1 MNNDNRLMNRLVS
14 KSKLYLVLIALLLIK
29 LCTYEEKFIL
39 PAIIFYILIIVY
51 TMLVDSRKKSEIE
64 SHIEEVAI
72 GMNFAVRNYLNKSPI
87 PLIVIETD
95 GNVIFKSPRFVKE
108 FSNLDQDIDINTYL
122 ESIIKEIKLEIENK
136 DKKEITK
143 QITIENKIYKVF
155 CEYSVSKKRDKRKR
169 KEYVLTLYFIDD
181 TKYNELFDK
190 YIGEKNCMGI
200 AVIDNYDEIT
210 QRLLP
215 EEKLQVI
222 ANVEKVIYDW
232 ASSTGGVIVKSD
244 RDMFIYMFEQKYLA
258 DIEKNKI
265 QLLDLVKEIDTN
277 TAITLSISISNEGQ
291 TYYER
296 YKSAMAGLDIVL
308 GRGGDQ
314 AIVRKDGK
322 YKFYGGTTLEVERRT
337 KVKARIVAHTLED
350 LIRDSDKVIIMGH
363 KNGDIDSLGSSLGL
377 YRLAKTIGK
386 EAYVISDVFGA
397 SLGKFVDT
405 LKQEEEYKNVIIE
418 DEKEAISEITEN
430 TLLIVVDT
438 HKKSLVQMPELLDKT
453 EKIVV
458 IDHHRKSTDFI
469 ENAALTFH
477 EVYASSA
484 AELITEIIQY
494 IDVQVE
500 LSSIEVEALYGGI
513 MVDTKNFTFKTGV
526 RTFEAAAYLRKFGV
540 DIIKVKKWFQS
551 DLESY
556 NVIADVVKKTEVIED
571 SIGISIYDVEDKNA
585 SIICAKA
592 ADELLTISDITASF
606 VIGNTGDKICISG
619 RSIGNIN
626 VQVILEKLGGGGHI
640 TLAGAQL
647 EGVTLDEAKQE
658 LINRINE
665 YFSEIAE

>member
-1 MNNDNRLMNRLVS
+1 MNNDNKLINKLVS
-14 KSKLYLVLIALLLIK
+14 RAKLYLFLIALLLIK
-29 LCTYEEKFIL
+29 ICMTDNDLIL
-39 PAIIFYILIIVY
+39 PAIIFYIAVVLY
-51 TMLVDSRKKSEIE
+51 TLWVNSKKKSEIE

-95 GNVIFKSPRFVKE
+95 GNVIFKSPRFIKE
-108 FSNLDQDIDINTYL
+108 FSNLNDDIDINTYL

-136 DKKEITK
+136 DKKEIIK
-143 QITIENKIYKVF
+143 QITIENKVYKIF
-155 CEYSVSKKRDKRKR
+155 CEYSASRKRDKRRR
-169 KEYVLTLYFIDD
+169 KEYVLSLYFIDD

-190 YIGEKNCMGI
+190 YTNEKVCIGVAM
-200 AVIDNYDEIT
+200 IDNYEEII

-222 ANVEKVIYDW
+222 ATVEKAIYDW

-244 RDMFIYMFEQKYLA
+244 RDLFIYIFEQKYLSE
-258 DIEKNKI
+258 IEKNKVRI
-265 QLLDLVKEIDTN
+265 LDLVKEIDSRTP
-277 TAITLSISISNEGQ
+277 ITLSIAISNEGDN
-291 TYYER
+291 YYER

-314 AIVRKDGK
+314 AIIRKDGK
-322 YKFYGGTTLEVERRT
+322 YKFYGGTTLEVEKRT
-337 KVKARIVAHTLED
+337 KVKARIVAHTLEE
-350 LIRDSDKVIIMGH
+350 LIKDSDNVVIMGH

-386 EAYVISDVFGA
+386 DAYVVSDVFGA

-405 LKQEEEYKNVIIE
+405 LKSADEYKDVII
-418 DEKEAISEITEN
+418 DEKESLLKVKEN

-438 HKKSLVQMPELLDKT
+438 HKKSLVQVPELLNKT
-453 EKIVV
+453 TKIVV

-469 ENAALTFH
+469 ENVSLSLH

-484 AELITEIIQY
+484 AELVTEIIQY
-494 IDVQVE
+494 TDVDVK
-500 LSSIEVEALYGGI
+500 LTDIEIEALYGGI

-526 RTFEAAAYLRKFGV
+526 RTFEVAAYLRKFGV

-556 NVIADVVKKTEVIED
+556 NLIADIVKNAEVIEG
-571 SIGISIYDVEDKNA
+571 SIGISIYDKVDKDA
-585 SIICAKA
+585 SVICAKA

-626 VQVILEKLGGGGHI
+626 VQIILEKLGGGGHI

-647 EGVTLDEAKQE
+647 EGVTIEDAKDE

-665 YFSEIAE
+665 YFSETVE

>member
-1 MNNDNRLMNRLVS
+1 MNNDNKLIDKLVS
-14 KSKLYLVLIALLLIK
+14 RQKLYLVLIAFLLIK
-29 LCTYEEKFIL
+29 ICVEDTEFII
-39 PAIIFYILIIVY
+39 PAIIFYALVVVY
-51 TMLVDSRKKSEIE
+51 TVWVNSKKKSELE

-72 GMNFAVRNYLNKSPI
+72 GMNFAVRNYLNKSPL

-108 FSNLDQDIDINTYL
+108 FSNLKADKDINTYL
-122 ESIIKEIKLEIENK
+122 ESIIKEIKIEIENK
-136 DKKEITK
+136 DKKEIIK
-143 QITIENKIYKVF
+143 QISIEDKIYKIF
-155 CEYSVSKKRDKRKR
+155 CEYSVSRKRDKRKR

-181 TKYNELFDK
+181 TRYNQLFDK
-190 YIGEKNCMGI
+190 YTEEKTCIGI
-200 AVIDNYDEIT
+200 AVVDNYDEIA

-215 EEKLQVI
+215 EERLKVFASI
-222 ANVEKVIYDW
+222 EKTVYDW
-232 ASSTGGVIVKSD
+232 ASSTGGVIVKSENG
-244 RDMFIYMFEQKYLA
+244 MYIYMFEQKYLA
-258 DIEKNKI
+258 EIEHEKI
-265 QLLDLVKEIDTN
+265 KILDLVKEIDTK
-277 TAITLSISISNEGQ
+277 TPITLSVSISNEGQ

-296 YKSAMAGLDIVL
+296 YKSALSGLDIVL

-314 AIVRKDGK
+314 AIVRRDGK
-322 YKFYGGTTLEVERRT
+322 YKFFGGTTLEVEKRT
-337 KVKARIVAHTLED
+337 RVKARIVAHTLEE
-350 LIRDSDKVIIMGH
+350 LIKDSSNVIVMGH
-363 KNGDIDSLGSSLGL
+363 KNGDIDSLGSSLGV
-377 YRLAKTIGK
+377 YRLAKTLGK
-386 EAYVISDVFGA
+386 ESFVISDVYGA

-405 LKQEEEYKNVIIE
+405 LKEAEEYQDVIL
-418 DEKEAISEITEN
+418 DEKEALAKVSKD
-430 TLLIVVDT
+430 TLIIVVDT
-438 HKKSLVQMPELLDKT
+438 HKKTLVQMPELLEKT

-458 IDHHRKSTDFI
+458 IDHHRKSPDFI

-484 AELITEIIQY
+484 AELVTELIQY
-494 IDVQVE
+494 TDVEVPLTDVE
-500 LSSIEVEALYGGI
+500 IEALYGGI

-556 NVIADVVKKTEVIED
+556 NVIADIVKNTEVINN
-571 SIGISIYDVEDKNA
+571 SIGISIYNKDDKDA

-592 ADELLTISDITASF
+592 ADELLTISNITASF

-647 EGVTLDEAKQE
+647 EGVTLQEAKDE

-665 YFSEIAE
+665 YFSETIE